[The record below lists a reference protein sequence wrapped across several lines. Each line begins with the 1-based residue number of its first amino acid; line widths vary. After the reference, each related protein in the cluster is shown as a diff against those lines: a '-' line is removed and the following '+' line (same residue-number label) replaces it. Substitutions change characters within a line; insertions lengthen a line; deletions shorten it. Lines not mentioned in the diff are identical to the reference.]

1 MTSTS
6 KAAQHRS
13 THPLR
18 ALGYLRV
25 STDEQ
30 ARNGVSLDAQRHRIE
45 AHAEAQCWELAGI
58 EADNGISG
66 KRLNNRP
73 GLRRALSALRKGRAD
88 ALLVVAL
95 DRLSRTTTDV
105 LGLAARSEREGWQ
118 ILCVQEQVDSTPEG
132 EFMLTLRAGLAQLER
147 RKIGQ
152 RTKDALTELRRQGK
166 RTSRFAPFG
175 YRWADGRR
183 VRVDAEQHILRRIMR
198 YRAQGLGKR
207 RIAKA
212 MNETGCQNPRTQGPW
227 ADVPLTPADAAVSVA
242 QLHDDRLEGLEGVI
256 G

>member
-1 MTSTS
+1 
-6 KAAQHRS
+6 
-13 THPLR
+13 LR

-25 STDEQ
+25 STEEQ
-30 ARNGVSLDAQRHRIE
+30 AREGVSLDAQRHLIE
-45 AHAEAQCWELAGI
+45 AHAEANGWELIGI
-58 EADNGISG
+58 ESDNGISG
-66 KRLNNRP
+66 KRLKNRP
-73 GLRRALSALRKGRAD
+73 GLLRALFALTRHKAD

-175 YRWADGRR
+175 YRWSNGRR
-183 VRVDAEQHILRRIMR
+183 VRVEAEQDILRRIMR

-207 RIAKA
+207 RIANA
-212 MNETGCQNPRTQGPW
+212 LNGAGCMNPRTEGPW
-227 ADVPLTPADAAVSVA
+227 TPSTLAAILRSVE
-242 QLHDDRLEGLEGVI
+242 RLRTS
-256 G
+256 